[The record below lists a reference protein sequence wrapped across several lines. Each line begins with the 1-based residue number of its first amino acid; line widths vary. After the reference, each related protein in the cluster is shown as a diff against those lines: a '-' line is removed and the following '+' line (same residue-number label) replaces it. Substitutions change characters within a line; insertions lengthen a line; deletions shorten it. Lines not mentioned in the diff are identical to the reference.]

1 MKNEEIIRELSPKM
15 FGQRLRVAMAIKDWS
30 GADLARELDM
40 TRSAV
45 CPWMRGEAIPHH
57 SRVADVAKAVGV
69 DVSWLIAPYPVDLNG
84 PSTDELRATLIGLHV
99 AGILSEGQT
108 AKSTGLDRVEVRI
121 RADKH
126 LADWYGDR
134 P

>member
-1 MKNEEIIRELSPKM
+1 MAELSPKM
-15 FGQRLRVAMAIKDWS
+15 FSERLRVALAIKDWS
-30 GADLARELDM
+30 GSDLARELDM
-40 TRSAV
+40 TRAAI
-45 CPWMRGEAIPHH
+45 CPWMRGNALPPAGRISEI
-57 SRVADVAKAVGV
+57 AKAVGV
-69 DVSWLIAPYPVDLNG
+69 DASWLIAPYPVDLHG

-126 LADWYGDR
+126 LSDWYGER
-134 P
+134 Q